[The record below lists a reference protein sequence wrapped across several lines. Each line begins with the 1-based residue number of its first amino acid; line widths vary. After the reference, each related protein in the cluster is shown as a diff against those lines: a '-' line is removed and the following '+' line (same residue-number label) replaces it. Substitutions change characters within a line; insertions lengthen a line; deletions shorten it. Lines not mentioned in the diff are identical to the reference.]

1 MRDYVEAM
9 WLMLQH
15 KEPDDFVVATGE
27 AHSGARV
34 CRADVWISGF
44 GLEEVRGG
52 RCTLLAADGSGS
64 LAGRSE
70 QGRKLLGWK
79 PKVTFDELV
88 RVMVDHDMELARQEQ
103 TLRRAGHVVAEGERS
118 RQ

>member
-1 MRDYVEAM
+1 MDWQKFVEV
-9 WLMLQH
+9 
-15 KEPDDFVVATGE
+15 D
-27 AHSGARV
+27 ARYL
-34 CRADVWISGF
+34 RPT
-44 GLEEVRGG
+44 EVDH
-52 RCTLLAADGSGS
+52 LLGDPSKA
-64 LAGRSE
+64 
-70 QGRKLLGWK
+70 RKVLGWK